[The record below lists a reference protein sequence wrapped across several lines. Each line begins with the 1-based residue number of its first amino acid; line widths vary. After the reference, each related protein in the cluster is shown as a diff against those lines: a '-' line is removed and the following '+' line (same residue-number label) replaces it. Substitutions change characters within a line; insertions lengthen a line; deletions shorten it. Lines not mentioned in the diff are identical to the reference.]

1 MRRREERKQKN
12 EKKAKN
18 HKNTKTYVDK
28 ASIREDI
35 ESSVKKIP

>member
-1 MRRREERKQKN
+1 MRRGERKQKN

-35 ESSVKKIP
+35 EPSVKKIP